1 MKYWFILFLG
11 LNSLKAQNPIQIE
24 NHWLYT
30 NYYEAGQPLSTA
42 QLWQRL
48 ESQSASAVASQ
59 HARRKLRTVYWLQG
73 TATLV
78 LGVQTARWASSGKP
92 PQWEWSLPALGVL
105 GYSIPLER
113 KANKKVKQA
122 IEAYHDSLKTNTP
135 NPKNKFL
142 NWP

>member
-78 LGVQTARWASSGKP
+78 LGGTNRTMGQQRQTAPMGMEP
-92 PQWEWSLPALGVL
+92 PRFRGFGL
-105 GYSIPLER
+105 
-113 KANKKVKQA
+113 
-122 IEAYHDSLKTNTP
+122 
-135 NPKNKFL
+135 
-142 NWP
+142 